1 MFLATFLIQ
10 EAICFLSFYSL
21 PPVQRSIIEP
31 SVLKPTI
38 SFREEEE
45 EKTEE
50 EDVSPRRKIRQRWQ
64 WAIKQQLLLIRMEKA
79 NQNVLSM

>member
-1 MFLATFLIQ
+1 MSVSSTYETPLHSQIFSHPL
-10 EAICFLSFYSL
+10 
-21 PPVQRSIIEP
+21 VQRSIIEP
-31 SVLKPTI
+31 SVPKTTI

-45 EKTEE
+45 EKE

>member
-1 MFLATFLIQ
+1 MSLDTL
-10 EAICFLSFYSL
+10 CFSFILS
-21 PPVQRSIIEP
+21 PVQRSIIEP
-31 SVLKPTI
+31 SVSKAAI

-45 EKTEE
+45 ETEE